1 MGDDALKRKQM
12 AAQKQSVP
20 QFEEYKS
27 PSRTTSSVPTAQ
39 SAQSAAPAPHEKDV
53 RQMTKAELK
62 AKKKQDKIDA
72 KFRKEMAK
80 RGL

>member
-12 AAQKQSVP
+12 AAQKQAVP

-27 PSRTTSSVPTAQ
+27 PSRTTSAPTAQ
-39 SAQSAAPAPHEKDV
+39 SAQSAAPAPQEKDV

>member
-27 PSRTTSSVPTAQ
+27 PSRTTSSASTAQ
-39 SAQSAAPAPHEKDV
+39 SAQSAAPAPQEKDV